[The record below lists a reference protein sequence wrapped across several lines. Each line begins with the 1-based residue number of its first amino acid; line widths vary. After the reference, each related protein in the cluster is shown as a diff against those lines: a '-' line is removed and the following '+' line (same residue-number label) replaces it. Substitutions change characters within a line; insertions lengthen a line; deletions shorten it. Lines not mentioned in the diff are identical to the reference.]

1 MNISVRTNPV
11 HITDRVNIMN
21 PKLLITLKEA
31 DFQWPTI
38 PLKRIIL
45 IKTLTKCR
53 SLIQYASFGTFRAK
67 IGRLFT
73 PKSVFKVA

>member
-38 PLKRIIL
+38 PLKRIFL
-45 IKTLTKCR
+45 VKKL
-53 SLIQYASFGTFRAK
+53 LQNVVASFNTLLLTPSEL
-67 IGRLFT
+67 RL
-73 PKSVFKVA
+73 VHYLLQN